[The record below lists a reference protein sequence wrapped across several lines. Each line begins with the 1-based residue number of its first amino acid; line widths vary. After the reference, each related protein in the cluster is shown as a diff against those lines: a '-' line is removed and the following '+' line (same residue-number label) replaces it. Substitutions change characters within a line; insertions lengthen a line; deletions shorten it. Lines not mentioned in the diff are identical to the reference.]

1 MTSAAHGRF
10 ERTPL
15 RRDLTPG
22 LCVAAALAAL
32 SAGLAADAQD
42 AGAPTTTTTAA
53 LAAAPPSGLT
63 LRQRLQGLFRPTP
76 GPGNAQRRD
85 EGITRAVDALFLL
98 IRPMARSRITDAN
111 PVFPTVRIAFYDG
124 LIDVA
129 TPPVSARSPETGAR
143 ATVRGL
149 DGETNQLVQTF
160 TSDAL
165 VQTSWREA
173 GSRTTRF
180 VPSADGQRLTLHVQ
194 IRSERLPVPVRYT
207 MSYARAA
214 R

>member
-1 MTSAAHGRF
+1 MANAAHQRF
-10 ERTPL
+10 QGLR
-15 RRDLTPG
+15 RRDLTSS
-22 LCVAAALAAL
+22 LCALGAAVILTVGVAA
-32 SAGLAADAQD
+32 SAQD
-42 AGAPTTTTTAA
+42 AGVAPRADAA
-53 LAAAPPSGLT
+53 LADDPTRGLT
-63 LRQRLQGLFRPTP
+63 LRQRLQGYFRDMP
-76 GPGNAQRRD
+76 GAGNAQRRD
-85 EGITRAVDALFLL
+85 EGVARAVEALFVL
-98 IRPMARSRITDAN
+98 IRPMAHSRLTEAN

-124 LIDVA
+124 IIDVA
-129 TPPVSARSPETGAR
+129 TPPVIARSPENGATR
-143 ATVRGL
+143 TVTGL
-149 DGETNQLVQTF
+149 DRETNQLVQAF

-194 IRSERLPVPVRYT
+194 IRSGRLPVPVRYS